1 MAQKAVG
8 ISVRGFQQKASG
20 KMRYDLLIGASNVV
34 QTQAQA
40 PGARV
45 LNLWAATTWESNN
58 PFMEITYPHDI

>member
-20 KMRYDLLIGASNVV
+20 NTRYNLLIGASNMVHP
-34 QTQAQA
+34 QAQA
-40 PGARV
+40 PAAGV
-45 LNLWAATTWESNN
+45 LNLWAATTWGSNN